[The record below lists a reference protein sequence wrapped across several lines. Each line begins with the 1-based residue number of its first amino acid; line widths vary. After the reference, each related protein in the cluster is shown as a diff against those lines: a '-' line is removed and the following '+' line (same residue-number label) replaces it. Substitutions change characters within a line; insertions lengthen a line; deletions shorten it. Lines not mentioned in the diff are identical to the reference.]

1 MRKII
6 AVLFAA
12 SICCVSVAQD
22 LTKEEQKAN
31 RERVKA
37 EQKFLNQQAK
47 QEKKQKFQD
56 AKIAPTWTVVEA
68 SPSEIKGA
76 LIGHMRQWGYSI
88 DSESEHQISFCK
100 EASGKDAF
108 VATLF
113 MGNRYSENPKK
124 HIQFTFTPDE
134 PGKTRVDM
142 AGAVT
147 VKMAF
152 GKENRVE
159 TTNSTAFKQD
169 ATEEFTAL
177 KSWANNRKKTEAA
190 EKSAN

>member
-1 MRKII
+1 MRKIAI
-6 AVLFAA
+6 LFAISLSCTA
-12 SICCVSVAQD
+12 LAQE
-22 LTKEEQKAN
+22 LTKQEQKAN

-37 EQKFLNQQAK
+37 EQKFMDQQAK

-68 SPSEIKGA
+68 SPSDIKGA
-76 LIGHMRQWGYSI
+76 IIGHMRQWGYSI
-88 DSESEHQISFCK
+88 DSESEHQISFWK

-124 HIQFTFTPDE
+124 HLQFTLTPDE

-147 VKMAF
+147 VKLAF

-177 KSWANNRKKTEAA
+177 KSWVNSRKKPEA